1 MTADVIEIEF
11 ANEGHGGAAI
21 TLAVNGKRT
30 VLSPVTYLT
39 HPLGDLVR
47 AALCFATG
55 GERTI
60 CVFERE
66 PDKWRLDLK
75 RDESDAERLEI
86 TVWDVY
92 EAPSD
97 SPHLTRPDKRVFDA
111 RCTIESFGRA
121 IERVADKAL
130 NDQGLEGYRGN
141 WRHRFP
147 RRALAA
153 LQVALD
159 GQGPSADRWAPL
171 PELPAWE

>member
-11 ANEGHGGAAI
+11 TDERHGAAAI
-21 TLAVNGKRT
+21 MLAVNDKRA

-55 GERTI
+55 GERAT

-66 PDKWRLDLK
+66 PDRWRLDLK
-75 RDESDAERLEI
+75 RAESDAERLEI

-97 SPHLTRPDKRVFDA
+97 SPDSTRPDERIFDA
-111 RCTIESFGRA
+111 SCTIESFGRA
-121 IERVADKAL
+121 IERVADNVL
-130 NDQGLEGYRGN
+130 SEQGLENYRGN
-141 WRHRFP
+141 WCHRFP

-171 PELPAWE
+171 PELPTWE